1 MNVGDRLR
9 RSREQKRWSQ
19 LDVAA
24 KTGISNMSI
33 SNYEREER
41 EPSLATLATLAEL
54 YGVSIDW
61 LVTGRE
67 WTGEGVADLWDLLQG
82 DVLFR
87 GVAMT
92 EEERGRVVD
101 MLFAILWDRL
111 PDEAKEPFR

>member
-1 MNVGDRLR
+1 MNVGERLR

-41 EPSLATLATLAEL
+41 DPSLETLATLAEL

-67 WTGEGVADLWDLLQG
+67 WTGDGAADLWDMLQG

-87 GVAMT
+87 GVTMT
-92 EEERGRVVD
+92 EEDRRRMVD
-101 MLFAILWDRL
+101 MLTAMMWDRL
-111 PDEAKEPFR
+111 PADSREPFR